1 MNFLRDI
8 KTSDTDINA
17 QKKLRLIKRV
27 VAVAACVLIAAALV
41 FCYLKYG
48 KQLYYLLRDAEH
60 IREFLS
66 RFNGFDRLVFVA
78 LRTLQTVV
86 KLFPAAPLE
95 IGSGVLY
102 GTWGGLLLC
111 FIGTELGT
119 VIIIALTKVFGRR
132 LVNLFIPIE
141 KVDSLKFLQDKKM
154 VYRTLFVIYLLPGAP
169 KDTVTYAA
177 ALTDIDMKKFFV
189 LTSLARIPAIL
200 SSTWCGDKIMG
211 DNFELAIIIFAASL
225 MLTLVCSF
233 VYKKVVGN
241 KNKSENGDEK
251 ESTAEADVKCSDEDV
266 ELDSNDSREEN

>member
-1 MNFLRDI
+1 M
-8 KTSDTDINA
+8 NA

-27 VAVAACVLIAAALV
+27 VAVIACILVAAAFV

-66 RFNGFDRLVFVA
+66 RFNGFDRFVFVA

-119 VIIIALTKVFGRR
+119 VIIIALTKLFGRR

-177 ALTDIDMKKFFV
+177 ALTDIDMKKFFI

-211 DNFELAIIIFAASL
+211 ENFELAIIIFGASL
-225 MLTLVCSF
+225 ALTLVCSL

-241 KNKSENGDEK
+241 KAENKTDENNAAESDKDHETEELQSDCNDE
-251 ESTAEADVKCSDEDV
+251 
-266 ELDSNDSREEN
+266 REEN

>member
-1 MNFLRDI
+1 MNFLKDI
-8 KTSDTDINA
+8 KNPDTDMNA

-27 VAVAACVLIAAALV
+27 LAVIACILVAAAFV

-66 RFNGFDRLVFVA
+66 RFNGFDRFVFVA

-119 VIIIALTKVFGRR
+119 VIIIALTKLFGRR

-177 ALTDIDMKKFFV
+177 ALTDIDMKKFFI

-211 DNFELAIIIFAASL
+211 ENFELAIIIFGASL
-225 MLTLVCSF
+225 ALTLVCSL

-241 KNKSENGDEK
+241 KAENKTDENNAAESDKDPETEELQSDCNDE
-251 ESTAEADVKCSDEDV
+251 
-266 ELDSNDSREEN
+266 REEN